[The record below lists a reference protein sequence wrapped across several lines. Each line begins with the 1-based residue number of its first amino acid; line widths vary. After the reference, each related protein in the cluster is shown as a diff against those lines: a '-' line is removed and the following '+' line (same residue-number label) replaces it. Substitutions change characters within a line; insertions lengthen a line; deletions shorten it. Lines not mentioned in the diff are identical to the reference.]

1 MCVCLWSTDM
11 RPLPIWLDSELG
23 VSSTFTL
30 TMTLAF
36 SAPRV
41 TGLMADSTTLISMR
55 VWKVTG
61 AESLIQIIVK
71 HHRKMCQHT
80 LPLPLAGHYIVVL
93 GSDTWLQSNAMAGGQ
108 P

>member
-1 MCVCLWSTDM
+1 M

-23 VSSTFTL
+23 VSSTFTYYDFGL
-30 TMTLAF
+30 QC
-36 SAPRV
+36 PKWV
-41 TGLMADSTTLISMR
+41 TGLMADSATLTSMR

-71 HHRKMCQHT
+71 HHRKMCHHT
-80 LPLPLAGHYIVVL
+80 RPLSLAGHYIVVL